1 MFVATNTGKALKLYM
16 KERLEGLFSES
27 EIRFFFREAIQKRLN
42 LEASEL
48 LLVDEVK
55 FSESDLL
62 YFRSIVKRLLANEPF
77 QHIIG
82 HTYFYDLKIKCTKD
96 ALVPRPETEELVDW
110 VVQSFSENPEIIIDI
125 CTGTGCIA
133 LALKTHFS
141 SSKIIATDISKSALN
156 LAIVNAKQIDCE
168 IDFVKHS
175 ILDQS
180 VNDLTEVESVGIV
193 VSNPPYIPQ
202 KDSAEMSQNVVDFD
216 PHIALFVPDNDP
228 LIFYR
233 EISIKS
239 FPILRKD
246 GMLFFEIHESYGN
259 EVVQLLK
266 EIGYKSIELR
276 KDLQGK
282 DRMIKALK

>member
-1 MFVATNTGKALKLYM
+1 MFVATNTGKSVRLYM
-16 KERLEGLFSES
+16 KERLEAKFSET
-27 EIRFFFREAIQKRLN
+27 EIRFFFRESIQQRMKLTD
-42 LEASEL
+42 SEL
-48 LLVDEVK
+48 LLVDDLK

-62 YFRSIVKRLLANEPF
+62 YFRSIIKRLLEDEPF

-82 HTYFYDLKIKCTKD
+82 HTYFYDLKINCTKD

-110 VVQSFSENPEIIIDI
+110 VVQSCAKNPEVIIDL
-125 CTGTGCIA
+125 CTGSGCIA
-133 LALKTHFS
+133 LALKSRFS
-141 SSKIIATDISKSALN
+141 SAKVYATDISNKALQ
-156 LAIVNAKQIDCE
+156 LAMINAKETGCE
-168 IDFVKHS
+168 INFLEHS
-175 ILDQS
+175 ILNEDYPQFL
-180 VNDLTEVESVGIV
+180 VRETVDV
-193 VSNPPYIPQ
+193 VISNPPYIPQ
-202 KDSAEMSQNVVDFD
+202 KESMEMAKNVVDFD
-216 PHIALFVPDNDP
+216 PHLALFVPDHDP

>member
-1 MFVATNTGKALKLYM
+1 MFVATNTGKAVRLYM
-16 KERLEGLFSES
+16 KERLEAKFSEN
-27 EIRFFFREAIQKRLN
+27 EIRFFFRESIQHRIKLTP
-42 LEASEL
+42 SEL
-48 LLVDEVK
+48 LLVDDLK

-82 HTYFYDLKIKCTKD
+82 HTYFYDLKIKCTRD
-96 ALVPRPETEELVDW
+96 ALIPRPETEELVDW
-110 VVQSFSENPEIIIDI
+110 VVQSFSQNPEIIIDI
-125 CTGTGCIA
+125 CTGSGCIA
-133 LALKTHFS
+133 LALKTHFL
-141 SSKIIATDISKSALN
+141 SSKIIATDISKLALN

-168 IDFVKHS
+168 IDFVEHS
-175 ILDQS
+175 ILNQAIA
-180 VNDLTEVESVGIV
+180 DLVQVESVGVV

-202 KDSAEMSQNVVDFD
+202 KESVEMSQNVVDFD

-259 EVVQLLK
+259 EVVELLK